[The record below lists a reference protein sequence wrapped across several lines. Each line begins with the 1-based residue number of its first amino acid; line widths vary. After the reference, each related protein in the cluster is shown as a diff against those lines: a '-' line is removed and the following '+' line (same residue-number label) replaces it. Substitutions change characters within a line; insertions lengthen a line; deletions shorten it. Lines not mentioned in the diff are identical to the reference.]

1 VDLTFVCAP
10 NRQSN
15 VAQKGGP
22 PVELVSSSASTG
34 SAVGRVERRDAQ
46 SRERLVR
53 RVVSEYQQ
61 MPGLRLTMVQARRL
75 FGLDLAACERVLS
88 GLVAIGF
95 LTQNSRGLYQRRDLA
110 V

>member
-1 VDLTFVCAP
+1 VVTANTYRERDDGFS
-10 NRQSN
+10 RID
-15 VAQKGGP
+15 
-22 PVELVSSSASTG
+22 
-34 SAVGRVERRDAQ
+34 RRDLQ

-61 MPGLRLTMVQARRL
+61 MPGLRLTVLQARRL

-95 LTQNSRGLYQRRDLA
+95 LARNSRGLYQRRDLA

>member
-1 VDLTFVCAP
+1 VVTVISY
-10 NRQSN
+10 RQRDDAFS
-15 VAQKGGP
+15 KI
-22 PVELVSSSASTG
+22 
-34 SAVGRVERRDAQ
+34 ERRDPQ

-61 MPGLRLTMVQARRL
+61 MPGLRLSVLQARRL
-75 FGLDLAACERVLS
+75 FGLDTAACERVLS

-95 LTQNSRGLYQRRDLA
+95 LAQNSRGLYQRADLA